1 LAIAW
6 YSGAVF
12 IETTIR
18 SFADADCA
26 KLNSEQAA
34 RVFKIE
40 HPAVQQLDQAMHNAP
55 RLIFAEQLGV

>member
-1 LAIAW
+1 M
-6 YSGAVF
+6 
-12 IETTIR
+12 ETSIR

-55 RLIFAEQLGV
+55 RLILAEQLCCRASARLVLK

>member
-1 LAIAW
+1 M
-6 YSGAVF
+6 
-12 IETTIR
+12 ETSIR